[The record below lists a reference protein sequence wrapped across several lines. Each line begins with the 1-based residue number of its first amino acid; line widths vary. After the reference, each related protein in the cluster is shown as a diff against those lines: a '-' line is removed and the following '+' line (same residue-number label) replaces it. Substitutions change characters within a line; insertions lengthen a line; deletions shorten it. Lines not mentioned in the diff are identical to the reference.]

1 MTIALLDGD
10 IFAYRTAATAEQEEF
25 WIAKA
30 RVNEMLE
37 RCLSAV
43 KAESYQL
50 WLSGDPA
57 ENFRYKIYPEYKANR
72 TQPRPRHLE
81 PLREYLVSTW
91 GARLTYGYEA
101 DDALGINATDD
112 CIICSIDKDLLQIS
126 GNHWNFVKDTHTI
139 VSEREGINRFYRQ
152 MLQGDTSDNIKGV
165 PGIGRVK
172 SERLLPDYLHERD
185 QFNIVRSKFG
195 NDARFIQTGDLVYI
209 LRSEGERWSTMKK
222 DWFENSERKGQG
234 QIPGE
239 VA

>member
-25 WIAKA
+25 WIAKS

-57 ENFRYKIYPEYKANR
+57 ENFRYQIYPEYKANR
-72 TQPRPRHLE
+72 TQPKPRHLE
-81 PLREYLVSTW
+81 PLREFLVKTW
-91 GARLTYGYEA
+91 AARLTPEA
-101 DDALGINATDD
+101 ECDDYLGINAAEDT
-112 CIICSIDKDLLQIS
+112 IICSIDKDLLQIP
-126 GNHWNFVKDTHTI
+126 GNHWNFVKEEHTF
-139 VSEREGINRFYRQ
+139 VSKEDGYRRFYKH
-152 MLQGDTSDNIKGV
+152 LLIGDASDNIRGV
-165 PGIGRVK
+165 SGIGRVK
-172 SERLLPDYLHERD
+172 AERLIQDTFTEREAFD
-185 QFNIVRSKFG
+185 ATRNAFNNDEAFALTG
-195 NDARFIQTGDLVYI
+195 NLIYV
-209 LRSEGERWSTMKK
+209 LRNEGEKWSEMKR
-222 DWFENSERKGQG
+222 DWFANIEREGEG